1 MPSLSAHIKDLTYQ
15 KIVGACEHMAEQ
27 ERQDRGA
34 LPRFYHH
41 AQIRYPGFAA
51 AMGIESCETDATRF
65 PGKILGYA
73 YLASVLAVAAE
84 NAGDR
89 AIAKA
94 LASVTPEEVLSTLE
108 DIFTNHDA
116 SWIVKYLMAAKQSY
130 PHFVSGIAAVYSH
143 LVDLNLDQ
151 MAMGVSILGVAILK
165 IADSRA
171 WVRLCESQDYSG
183 RYLPDSP
190 R

>member
-1 MPSLSAHIKDLTYQ
+1 MPSLSAHLKDLTYQ
-15 KIVGACEHMAEQ
+15 EIVCACEHMAEQ
-27 ERQDRGA
+27 ERQDRES

-41 AQIRYPGFAA
+41 ARIRYPGFAA
-51 AMGIESCETDATRF
+51 AMGIESSETDATRF

-73 YLASVLAVAAE
+73 FLASVLAVAAE

-94 LASVTPEEVLSTLE
+94 LASVTSEEVLSTLE

-116 SWIVKYLMAAKQSY
+116 SWIVTYLMAAKKTY

-143 LVDLNLDQ
+143 LVDQKLDQ

-165 IADSRA
+165 IADSRS
-171 WVRLCESQDYSG
+171 WVRLCECQDYSG
-183 RYLPDSP
+183 RYLPDSS

>member
-27 ERQDRGA
+27 ARQDREA

-41 AQIRYPGFAA
+41 ARIRYP